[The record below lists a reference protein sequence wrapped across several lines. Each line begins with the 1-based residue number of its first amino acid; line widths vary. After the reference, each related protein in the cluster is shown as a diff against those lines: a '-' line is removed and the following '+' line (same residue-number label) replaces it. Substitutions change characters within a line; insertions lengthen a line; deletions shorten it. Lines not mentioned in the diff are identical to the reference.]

1 MITKT
6 VTDRWVLTETMQ
18 LDQLVIEAGGSI
30 EAPAGKFV
38 NLTVG
43 GIGKP
48 IAPGK
53 YTGDIVLTVADLY
66 HMPPHGLMRAMG
78 RSEEFKNA
86 LVVTDNQVVASQ
98 SVPAILRAGRV
109 DGCKAEGVR
118 IASSEESFNGI
129 LVTGDSNYEISGA
142 NIELDGFAANDFMGV
157 WLFLVR

>member
-6 VTDRWVLTETMQ
+6 VTDRWGLTETMQ

-66 HMPPHGLMRAMG
+66 HLSLIHI
-78 RSEEFKNA
+78 SEP
-86 LVVTDNQVVASQ
+86 TR
-98 SVPAILRAGRV
+98 P
-109 DGCKAEGVR
+109 
-118 IASSEESFNGI
+118 
-129 LVTGDSNYEISGA
+129 Y
-142 NIELDGFAANDFMGV
+142 
-157 WLFLVR
+157 